1 MGSSHHTMKIML
13 GFALFWV
20 NGLEQRVFLRQI
32 VLWRNMSTI
41 DRAKY
46 RSPPEFRYVWRVRWV
61 LAWAMVMTETPL
73 LLAGSMLSSLLF
85 GVIMLVRWLS

>member
-1 MGSSHHTMKIML
+1 MKIML

-46 RSPPEFRYVWRVRWV
+46 RSPPEFRYVWRVRWA

-85 GVIMLVRWLS
+85 GVMMLVRWLS